1 MTDSS
6 EFGNR
11 INRRP
16 LIVSFLLS
24 LIVGSIFLAINL
36 KLALVLFL
44 LILGFMLLWYYP
56 TNLRTLFGHWQVEK
70 HGISYYKMHSYRDRL
85 KMVLLPD
92 KTDFQFISFSQVH
105 KYHVVEGNHKYTS
118 ADILTINPAKQSL
131 LPWKRKAF
139 YLELEIKNGTIDLD
153 LSSSQRRDS
162 NTLFRLS
169 NVLKII
175 DSKIN

>member
-1 MTDSS
+1 MTDSI

-16 LIVSFLLS
+16 LIVSFFLS
-24 LIVGSIFLAINL
+24 LIVGSFFGTINF
-36 KLALVLFL
+36 KLALAVFFV
-44 LILGFMLLWYYP
+44 ILGLMLLWYYP
-56 TNLRTLFGHWQVEK
+56 ANLKTLFGHWQVEK

-105 KYHVVEGNHKYTS
+105 KYHVVEGNHQYTS

-139 YLELEIKNGTIDLD
+139 FLELEIKNGTIDLD
-153 LSSSQRRDS
+153 LSSSQRSDP
-162 NTLFRLS
+162 NTLYRLS